1 MLLHSSVSLF
11 RVFSATMDASS
22 TIMLPVPSSSLT
34 ACSYACLV
42 LTPPPKTVKPN
53 ALFVPSIMLF
63 APSCS
68 RLVSLQPIGL
78 RPSPP
83 PHCSLTFSLPR
94 HSISPPLIW
103 SYMGLHP
110 LMSIFVFL
118 GAVAIPTFQ
127 PPLPTN
133 SPPAPPCVSFL
144 AIPLITKAT
153 AVLTGHPTGLSYPGM
168 LSLMRHPFPSPR
180 IPLVLL
186 PRISS
191 SWTLLTL

>member
-1 MLLHSSVSLF
+1 MSPRSLVSPF
-11 RVFSATMDASS
+11 RVSSAIMVARS
-22 TIMLPVPSSSLT
+22 TTTLPTLSSSPT
-34 ACSYACLV
+34 VSSSGCLV
-42 LTPPPKTVKPN
+42 HIPRLKIVKLN
-53 ALFVPSIMLF
+53 ALSEPSIMSF
-63 APSCS
+63 AFSYF
-68 RLVSLQPIGL
+68 RLVSHQLIGL

-103 SYMGLHP
+103 YYMGLHP